1 LSVINIYKGDEMMN
15 NLTLI
20 NKDGVFYVD
29 SREVAEMTGKEHKN
43 LIRDIENYEKTLSSS
58 NELKFEPVNFFV
70 KNTYQD
76 VKGQARPCYLLTRRG
91 CDMVANKMTGEK
103 GVLFTAAYVTKF
115 EEMEH
120 QLQQPQV
127 LTTNPYILA
136 LIDIDQKQAALKT
149 SLDAVEASQKTLE
162 TKVKDLENT
171 IVLGKAFFGPPPV
184 PVAAPTQEPLPLPL
198 LAIAE
203 HPSKQSKPRQRK
215 PKMSKLRKLRVEKGL
230 SSSDVAKIVGI
241 SPSHLNHIETGG
253 AVPSYK
259 TLQGIAKALGV
270 TTARVA
276 GYLS

>member
-1 LSVINIYKGDEMMN
+1 MN

-20 NKDGVFYVD
+20 NKDGVFYAD
-29 SREVAEMTGKEHKN
+29 SREVAEMVDKN
-43 LIRDIENYEKTLSSS
+43 HAHLTRDIESYVNYLQNSQNPKLDSDS
-58 NELKFEPVNFFV
+58 FFQESTYNAGTG
-70 KNTYQD
+70 KNY
-76 VKGQARPCYLLTRRG
+76 KMYYLTRKG
-91 CDMVANKMTGEK
+91 CDMIANKMTGEK

-120 QLQQPQV
+120 QLQQPQA

-136 LIDIDQKQAALKT
+136 LIDIDQKQNVLQATITKME
-149 SLDAVEASQKTLE
+149 SSQKTLE

-171 IVLGKAFFGPPPV
+171 VTLGKAFFGPPPV
-184 PVAAPTQEPLPLPL
+184 SVTAPTQEPLPLPL
-198 LAIAE
+198 LAMTE
-203 HPSKQSKPRQRK
+203 HPKIKPSKSRQKK